1 MSYFVDFT
9 NGPMKAIRFRTGLDF
24 CPYVYYIARMGKYVP
39 RHVQELANSYEK
51 KFRILRTKGGLDKAL
66 LDFEIE
72 LFKKYKVALVRL
84 NFFDLSFYQDDK
96 IMSTI
101 EGIETGD
108 LEYVGMFDDY
118 DELDRQTRTLKN
130 KVRDGSEFN
139 ENSEDED
146 EDDENSDNDS
156 NDFDVPEEEL
166 EGFEEEDLDLLDS
179 EENEQSNE
187 DEEKDLEH
195 LKELSKKGG
204 EKPFF
209 LQEGYNENSDSEEE
223 DDEEDLDPDMDKFF
237 ENFKKFSEQE
247 LEKEMSEKEMPKKE
261 KTENKNKKG
270 E

>member
-1 MSYFVDFT
+1 MAYYVDFT

-39 RHVQELANSYEK
+39 RHVQELANTYEK

-101 EGIETGD
+101 EGIEAGD

-118 DELDRQTRTLKN
+118 DELDKQTRTLKN

-139 ENSEDED
+139 ENSEDN
-146 EDDENSDNDS
+146 ENFDNDS

-166 EGFEEEDLDLLDS
+166 EGLEEEDLDLLDS

-209 LQEGYNENSDSEEE
+209 LQEGYNENADSEDE

-247 LEKEMSEKEMPKKE
+247 LQKEMSEKE
-261 KTENKNKKG
+261 NKKG

>member
-39 RHVQELANSYEK
+39 RHVQEVANSYEK
-51 KFRILRTKGGLDKAL
+51 KFKLIRTKGGLDKNL

-72 LFKKYKVALVRL
+72 LFKQYKVALVRL
-84 NFFDLSFYQDDK
+84 NFFDFSFYQDDK

-118 DELDRQTRTLKN
+118 DELDRQTRTLRN

-146 EDDENSDNDS
+146 NENFDNDS
-156 NDFDVPEEEL
+156 DNFDVPEEEL
-166 EGFEEEDLDLLDS
+166 EGLEEEDLEFLKSNS
-179 EENEQSNE
+179 EEDDQSNE

-209 LQEGYNENSDSEEE
+209 LQEGYNENSDSEDDDE
-223 DDEEDLDPDMDKFF
+223 DDEEELDPDMDKFF

-247 LEKEMSEKEMPKKE
+247 LEKEMSEKEKSE
-261 KTENKNKKG
+261 KENKG

>member
-1 MSYFVDFT
+1 MAYYVDFT

-39 RHVQELANSYEK
+39 RHVQELANTYEK

-101 EGIETGD
+101 EGIEAGD

-118 DELDRQTRTLKN
+118 DELDKQTRTLKN

-139 ENSEDED
+139 ENSEDN
-146 EDDENSDNDS
+146 ENSDNDS

-166 EGFEEEDLDLLDS
+166 EGLEEEDLDLLDS

-209 LQEGYNENSDSEEE
+209 LQEGYNENADSEDE

-247 LEKEMSEKEMPKKE
+247 LQKEMSEKE
-261 KTENKNKKG
+261 NKKG

>member
-146 EDDENSDNDS
+146 NENSDNDS
-156 NDFDVPEEEL
+156 DDFDVPEEEL
-166 EGFEEEDLDLLDS
+166 EMARSYMLGDMCRTYESPFSLSDAWMLVETSGLDCGFYERSIAAIRETTAEDILQLARKYFCK
-179 EENEQSNE
+179 ENLIEVVAG
-187 DEEKDLEH
+187 
-195 LKELSKKGG
+195 KKV
-204 EKPFF
+204 
-209 LQEGYNENSDSEEE
+209 
-223 DDEEDLDPDMDKFF
+223 
-237 ENFKKFSEQE
+237 
-247 LEKEMSEKEMPKKE
+247 
-261 KTENKNKKG
+261 
-270 E
+270 

>member
-1 MSYFVDFT
+1 MAYYVDFT

-39 RHVQELANSYEK
+39 RHVQELANTYEK

-101 EGIETGD
+101 EGIEAGD

-118 DELDRQTRTLKN
+118 DELDKQTRTLKN

-139 ENSEDED
+139 ENSEDN
-146 EDDENSDNDS
+146 ENSDNDS

-166 EGFEEEDLDLLDS
+166 EGLEEEDLDLLDS

-209 LQEGYNENSDSEEE
+209 LQEGYNENADSEEE

-247 LEKEMSEKEMPKKE
+247 LQKEMSEKE
-261 KTENKNKKG
+261 NKKG

>member
-1 MSYFVDFT
+1 MAYYVDFT

-101 EGIETGD
+101 EGIEAGD

-139 ENSEDED
+139 ENSED
-146 EDDENSDNDS
+146 DENSNNDS

-166 EGFEEEDLDLLDS
+166 EGLEEEDLDLLDS

-209 LQEGYNENSDSEEE
+209 LQEGYDENSDSEEDSE
-223 DDEEDLDPDMDKFF
+223 DDEEELDPDMDKFF

-247 LEKEMSEKEMPKKE
+247 LEKEMSEKE
-261 KTENKNKKG
+261 KTEKENKKG

>member
-39 RHVQELANSYEK
+39 RHVQEVANSYEK
-51 KFRILRTKGGLDKAL
+51 KFKLIRTKGGLDKNL

-84 NFFDLSFYQDDK
+84 NFFDFSFYQDDK

-118 DELDRQTRTLKN
+118 DELDRQTRTLRN
-130 KVRDGSEFN
+130 KVKDGSEFN
-139 ENSEDED
+139 ENSEAED
-146 EDDENSDNDS
+146 NENFDNDS
-156 NDFDVPEEEL
+156 DDFDVPEEEL
-166 EGFEEEDLDLLDS
+166 EGLEEEDLEFLKSNS
-179 EENEQSNE
+179 EEDDQSNE
-187 DEEKDLEH
+187 EEEKDLEH

-209 LQEGYNENSDSEEE
+209 LQEGYDENADSEED
-223 DDEEDLDPDMDKFF
+223 DDEDEEELDPDMDKFF

-247 LEKEMSEKEMPKKE
+247 LEKEMSKKEMSKKE
-261 KTENKNKKG
+261 NKG

>member
-1 MSYFVDFT
+1 MAYFVDFT

-84 NFFDLSFYQDDK
+84 NFFDFSFYQDDK

-101 EGIETGD
+101 EGIEAGD

-118 DELDRQTRTLKN
+118 DELDRQTRTLRN

-146 EDDENSDNDS
+146 NENSDNDS
-156 NDFDVPEEEL
+156 NNAY
-166 EGFEEEDLDLLDS
+166 S
-179 EENEQSNE
+179 
-187 DEEKDLEH
+187 
-195 LKELSKKGG
+195 
-204 EKPFF
+204 
-209 LQEGYNENSDSEEE
+209 
-223 DDEEDLDPDMDKFF
+223 
-237 ENFKKFSEQE
+237 
-247 LEKEMSEKEMPKKE
+247 
-261 KTENKNKKG
+261 
-270 E
+270 

>member
-1 MSYFVDFT
+1 MAYYVDFT

-118 DELDRQTRTLKN
+118 DELDRQTRTLRN

-146 EDDENSDNDS
+146 NENSDNDS
-156 NDFDVPEEEL
+156 DDFDVPEEEL
-166 EGFEEEDLDLLDS
+166 EGLEEEDLEFLKSNS
-179 EENEQSNE
+179 EEDEQSNE

-209 LQEGYNENSDSEEE
+209 LQEGYDENADSEEDSE

-247 LEKEMSEKEMPKKE
+247 LQKKMSEK
-261 KTENKNKKG
+261 KNKG

>member
-39 RHVQELANSYEK
+39 RHVQEVANSYEK
-51 KFRILRTKGGLDKAL
+51 KFKLIRTKGGLDKNL

-84 NFFDLSFYQDDK
+84 NFFDFSFYQDDK

-118 DELDRQTRTLKN
+118 DELDKQTRTLKN

-139 ENSEDED
+139 KKPEDED
-146 EDDENSDNDS
+146 NENSDNDS
-156 NDFDVPEEEL
+156 DDFDVPEEEL
-166 EGFEEEDLDLLDS
+166 EGLEEEDLELLKSDS
-179 EENEQSNE
+179 EEDDQSNE

-209 LQEGYNENSDSEEE
+209 LQKGYDENSDSEEDSE
-223 DDEEDLDPDMDKFF
+223 DDEEELDPDMDKFF

-247 LEKEMSEKEMPKKE
+247 LEKEMSEKMNKKE
-261 KTENKNKKG
+261 NKG

>member
-1 MSYFVDFT
+1 MAYYVDFT

-72 LFKKYKVALVRL
+72 LFKEYKVALVRL
-84 NFFDLSFYQDDK
+84 NFFDFSFYQDDK

-101 EGIETGD
+101 EGIEAGD

-139 ENSEDED
+139 ENSED
-146 EDDENSDNDS
+146 DENSDNDS

-166 EGFEEEDLDLLDS
+166 EGLEEEDLDLLDS

-209 LQEGYNENSDSEEE
+209 LQEGYEENSDSEE

-247 LEKEMSEKEMPKKE
+247 LEKEMSEKENKKE
-261 KTENKNKKG
+261 NKKG

>member
-1 MSYFVDFT
+1 MAYFVDFT

-84 NFFDLSFYQDDK
+84 NFFDFSFYQDDK

-101 EGIETGD
+101 EGIEAGD

-146 EDDENSDNDS
+146 NENSDNDS

-166 EGFEEEDLDLLDS
+166 EGLEEEDLDLLDS

-209 LQEGYNENSDSEEE
+209 LQEGYDENADSEEDE
-223 DDEEDLDPDMDKFF
+223 NDEEELDPDMDKFF

-247 LEKEMSEKEMPKKE
+247 LEKEMSKKEMSE
-261 KTENKNKKG
+261 KKNKG

>member
-39 RHVQELANSYEK
+39 RHVQEIANSYEK
-51 KFRILRTKGGLDKAL
+51 KFKLIRTKGGLDKNL

-84 NFFDLSFYQDDK
+84 NFFDFSFYQDDK

-118 DELDRQTRTLKN
+118 DELDRQTRTLRN

-139 ENSEDED
+139 ENSEAED
-146 EDDENSDNDS
+146 NENFDNDS
-156 NDFDVPEEEL
+156 DDFDVPEEEL
-166 EGFEEEDLDLLDS
+166 EGLEEEDLEFLKSNS
-179 EENEQSNE
+179 EEDDQSNE

-209 LQEGYNENSDSEEE
+209 LQEGYDENSDSEEDSE
-223 DDEEDLDPDMDKFF
+223 DDEEELDPDMDKFF

-247 LEKEMSEKEMPKKE
+247 LEKEMSEKR
-261 KTENKNKKG
+261 NV
-270 E
+270 

>member
-1 MSYFVDFT
+1 MGYFVDFT

-39 RHVQELANSYEK
+39 RHVQEIANSYEK
-51 KFRILRTKGGLDKAL
+51 KFKLIRTKGGLDKNL

-84 NFFDLSFYQDDK
+84 NFFDFSFYQDDK

-118 DELDRQTRTLKN
+118 DELDKQTRTLRN

-146 EDDENSDNDS
+146 NENSDNDS
-156 NDFDVPEEEL
+156 DDFDVPEEEL
-166 EGFEEEDLDLLDS
+166 EGLEEEDLEFLKSNS
-179 EENEQSNE
+179 EEDEQSNE

-209 LQEGYNENSDSEEE
+209 LQEGYDENADSEDDDSE
-223 DDEEDLDPDMDKFF
+223 DEEELDPDMDKFF

-247 LEKEMSEKEMPKKE
+247 LEKEMSEK
-261 KTENKNKKG
+261 KNKG

>member
-84 NFFDLSFYQDDK
+84 NFFDFSFYQDDK

-118 DELDRQTRTLKN
+118 DELDRQTRTLRN

-139 ENSEDED
+139 ENSED
-146 EDDENSDNDS
+146 DENSDNDS
-156 NDFDVPEEEL
+156 NDFDIPEEEL
-166 EGFEEEDLDLLDS
+166 EGLEEEDLDLLDS

-187 DEEKDLEH
+187 EEEKDLEH

-209 LQEGYNENSDSEEE
+209 LQEGYEENSDSEEE

-247 LEKEMSEKEMPKKE
+247 LQKEMSEKE
-261 KTENKNKKG
+261 KTENENKKG

>member
-1 MSYFVDFT
+1 MGYFVDFT

-84 NFFDLSFYQDDK
+84 NFFDFSFYQDDK

-118 DELDRQTRTLKN
+118 DELDKQTRTLKN

-139 ENSEDED
+139 KNP
-146 EDDENSDNDS
+146 EDDENPDNDS

-166 EGFEEEDLDLLDS
+166 EGLEEEDLDLLDS

-209 LQEGYNENSDSEEE
+209 LQEGYEENSDSEE

-247 LEKEMSEKEMPKKE
+247 LQKEMSEKE
-261 KTENKNKKG
+261 KTENENKKG

>member
-1 MSYFVDFT
+1 MAYYVDFT

-84 NFFDLSFYQDDK
+84 NFFDFSFYQDDK

-139 ENSEDED
+139 ENSED
-146 EDDENSDNDS
+146 DENPDNDS

-166 EGFEEEDLDLLDS
+166 EGLEEEDLDLLDS

-209 LQEGYNENSDSEEE
+209 LQEGYEENSDSEEE

-247 LEKEMSEKEMPKKE
+247 LQKEMSEKE
-261 KTENKNKKG
+261 NKKG

>member
-39 RHVQELANSYEK
+39 RHVQEIANSYEK
-51 KFRILRTKGGLDKAL
+51 KFKLIRTKGGLDKTL

-84 NFFDLSFYQDDK
+84 NFFDFSFYQDDK

-101 EGIETGD
+101 EGIEAGD

-146 EDDENSDNDS
+146 NENSDNDS

-166 EGFEEEDLDLLDS
+166 EGLEEEDLDLLDS

-209 LQEGYNENSDSEEE
+209 LQEGYEENSDSEEE

-247 LEKEMSEKEMPKKE
+247 LEKEMSEKE
-261 KTENKNKKG
+261 KTEKENKKG

>member
-1 MSYFVDFT
+1 MAYYVDFT

-84 NFFDLSFYQDDK
+84 NFFDFSFYQDDK
-96 IMSTI
+96 IMSAI
-101 EGIETGD
+101 EGIEAGD
-108 LEYVGMFDDY
+108 LEYIGMFDDY

-139 ENSEDED
+139 ENSED
-146 EDDENSDNDS
+146 DENSDNGS

-166 EGFEEEDLDLLDS
+166 EGLEEEDLDLLDS

-209 LQEGYNENSDSEEE
+209 LQEGYEENSDSEED

-247 LEKEMSEKEMPKKE
+247 LEKEMSEKE
-261 KTENKNKKG
+261 KTEKENKKG

>member
-39 RHVQELANSYEK
+39 RHVQEIANSYEK
-51 KFRILRTKGGLDKAL
+51 KFKLIRTKGGLDKTL

-84 NFFDLSFYQDDK
+84 NFFDFSFYQDDK

-118 DELDRQTRTLKN
+118 DELDKQTRTLRN

-146 EDDENSDNDS
+146 NEDSNNDS
-156 NDFDVPEEEL
+156 NDFDIPEEEL
-166 EGFEEEDLDLLDS
+166 EGLEEEDLELLKSDS
-179 EENEQSNE
+179 EKDERSNE

-209 LQEGYNENSDSEEE
+209 LQEGYDENADSEDDDSE
-223 DDEEDLDPDMDKFF
+223 DEEELDPDMDKFF
-237 ENFKKFSEQE
+237 KNFKKFSEQE
-247 LEKEMSEKEMPKKE
+247 LEKEMLEKKE
-261 KTENKNKKG
+261 
-270 E
+270 

>member
-9 NGPMKAIRFRTGLDF
+9 NGPMKAIRFKTGLDF

-39 RHVQELANSYEK
+39 RHVQEVANSYEK
-51 KFRILRTKGGLDKAL
+51 KFKLIRTKGGLDKNL

-84 NFFDLSFYQDDK
+84 NFFDFSFYQDDK

-118 DELDRQTRTLKN
+118 DELDKQTRTLKN

-139 ENSEDED
+139 KKPEDED
-146 EDDENSDNDS
+146 NENSDNDS
-156 NDFDVPEEEL
+156 DDFDVPEEEL
-166 EGFEEEDLDLLDS
+166 EGLEEEDLELLKSDS
-179 EENEQSNE
+179 EEDDQSNE

-209 LQEGYNENSDSEEE
+209 LQKGYDENSDSEEDSE
-223 DDEEDLDPDMDKFF
+223 DDEEELDPDMDKFF

-247 LEKEMSEKEMPKKE
+247 LEKEMSEKMNKKE
-261 KTENKNKKG
+261 NKG

>member
-1 MSYFVDFT
+1 MAYYVDFT

-84 NFFDLSFYQDDK
+84 NFFDFSFYQDDK

-146 EDDENSDNDS
+146 NENSDNDS
-156 NDFDVPEEEL
+156 DDFDVPEEEL
-166 EGFEEEDLDLLDS
+166 EGLEEEDLEFLKSNS
-179 EENEQSNE
+179 EEDEQSNE

-209 LQEGYNENSDSEEE
+209 LQEGYEENSDSEEE

-247 LEKEMSEKEMPKKE
+247 LEKEMSEKE
-261 KTENKNKKG
+261 KTEKENKKG

>member
-1 MSYFVDFT
+1 MAYYVDFT

-84 NFFDLSFYQDDK
+84 NFFDFSFYQDDK

-101 EGIETGD
+101 EGIEAGD

-139 ENSEDED
+139 ENSEDN
-146 EDDENSDNDS
+146 ENSDNDS

-166 EGFEEEDLDLLDS
+166 EGLEEEDLDLLDS

-209 LQEGYNENSDSEEE
+209 LQEGYEENSDSEED

-247 LEKEMSEKEMPKKE
+247 LEKEMSEKE
-261 KTENKNKKG
+261 KTEKENKKG

>member
-39 RHVQELANSYEK
+39 RHVQEIANSYEK
-51 KFRILRTKGGLDKAL
+51 KFKLIRTKGGLDKNL

-84 NFFDLSFYQDDK
+84 NFFDFSFYQDDK

-108 LEYVGMFDDY
+108 LEYIGMFDDY
-118 DELDRQTRTLKN
+118 DELDKQTRTLRN

-139 ENSEDED
+139 ENPEDN
-146 EDDENSDNDS
+146 ENSD

-166 EGFEEEDLDLLDS
+166 EGLEEEDLELLKSDS
-179 EENEQSNE
+179 EEDDQSNE
-187 DEEKDLEH
+187 DKEKDLEH

-209 LQEGYNENSDSEEE
+209 LQEGYDENADSEEDDFE
-223 DDEEDLDPDMDKFF
+223 DEEELDPDMDKFF

-247 LEKEMSEKEMPKKE
+247 LEKEMSEKR
-261 KTENKNKKG
+261 NV
-270 E
+270 

>member
-9 NGPMKAIRFRTGLDF
+9 SGPMKAIRFRTGLDF

-39 RHVQELANSYEK
+39 RHVQEVANSYEK
-51 KFRILRTKGGLDKAL
+51 KFKLIRTKGGLDKNL

-84 NFFDLSFYQDDK
+84 NFFDFSFYQDDK

-118 DELDRQTRTLKN
+118 DELDKQTRTLKN

-139 ENSEDED
+139 KKPEDED
-146 EDDENSDNDS
+146 NENSDNDS
-156 NDFDVPEEEL
+156 DGFDVPEEEL
-166 EGFEEEDLDLLDS
+166 EGLEEEDLELLKSDS
-179 EENEQSNE
+179 EEDDQSNE

-209 LQEGYNENSDSEEE
+209 LQEGYDENSDSEEDSE
-223 DDEEDLDPDMDKFF
+223 DDEEELDPDMDKFF

-247 LEKEMSEKEMPKKE
+247 LEKEMSEKMNKKE
-261 KTENKNKKG
+261 NKG

>member
-39 RHVQELANSYEK
+39 RHVQEIANSYEK
-51 KFRILRTKGGLDKAL
+51 KFKLIRTKGGLDKNL

-84 NFFDLSFYQDDK
+84 NFFDFSFYQDDK
-96 IMSTI
+96 IMSAI

-118 DELDRQTRTLKN
+118 DELDKQTRTLRN

-139 ENSEDED
+139 KNSEDED
-146 EDDENSDNDS
+146 NENSDNDS
-156 NDFDVPEEEL
+156 DDFDIPEEEL
-166 EGFEEEDLDLLDS
+166 EGLEEEDLELLKSDS
-179 EENEQSNE
+179 EEDEQSNE

-209 LQEGYNENSDSEEE
+209 LQEGYDENADSEEDDSE
-223 DDEEDLDPDMDKFF
+223 DEEELDPDMDKFF

-247 LEKEMSEKEMPKKE
+247 LEKEMSEK
-261 KTENKNKKG
+261 KNKG